1 MSEEIITRN
10 PVITLSRVLGM
21 LFIVTCHIIK
31 YYTFIPMHESL
42 GQFFNCGVDL
52 FLFISGYLYGGKV
65 VNRFGKWY
73 FKRYLTVSLPAV
85 IISIIVIVAL
95 FIVGEGVS
103 VNSIIAY
110 CLDLEGIL
118 FLNWNL
124 TFLFREILSLGPL
137 WFTTIIMICYLLVP
151 ALQMFSR
158 KIKVSFRFI
167 ILFSVLGAVISI
179 SISSVISV
187 FTLLVFA
194 IGYFCG
200 KINLLDKMNNA
211 FFIIYSGLF
220 FAAIIG
226 RLILRK
232 MADGT
237 FIYSSYVSVSHF
249 ILGTWF
255 IVAFAFIKSKNPSAI
270 IKIAGSSVVR
280 TLDSYSYYVFLVHGV
295 FCMGVFNLY
304 EKLPLPLATVLF
316 VLATVLFAV
325 ILKLISQAIS
335 RPLLKRISENST

>member
-1 MSEEIITRN
+1 MIINLLKVKGENLTSFKISTRN

-21 LFIVTCHIIK
+21 LFIVICHIIK
-31 YYTFIPMHESL
+31 YYPFIPMHESL

-65 VNRFGKWY
+65 VNGFGKWY

-85 IISIIVIVAL
+85 IISIIVIAAL
-95 FIVGEGVS
+95 FIAGESIS

-137 WFTTIIMICYLLVP
+137 WFTTIIMLCYLLVP
-151 ALQMFSR
+151 ALQVISR
-158 KIKVSFRFI
+158 KKYVSFRFI
-167 ILFSVLGAVISI
+167 LLFSVLGAVISI
-179 SISSVISV
+179 GISSVISV
-187 FTLLVFA
+187 FYFLFFA
-194 IGYFCG
+194 IGYYCG
-200 KINLLDKMNNA
+200 KINLLDKMNNV
-211 FFIIYSGLF
+211 FFIIYTVLF
-220 FAAIIG
+220 FAA
-226 RLILRK
+226 
-232 MADGT
+232 M

-249 ILGTWF
+249 IVGTWF

-270 IKIAGSSVVR
+270 IKIASSGVVR

-304 EKLPLPLATVLF
+304 EKLPLLLATVIF
-316 VLATVLFAV
+316 VLATVLSAV

-335 RPLLKRISENST
+335 RLFLKRVSENGT

>member
-1 MSEEIITRN
+1 MKEKITRN

-85 IISIIVIVAL
+85 IISITVIVAL
-95 FIVGEGVS
+95 FIAGEGVS

-124 TFLFREILSLGPL
+124 TFLFREILTLGPL

-151 ALQMFSR
+151 AL
-158 KIKVSFRFI
+158 
-167 ILFSVLGAVISI
+167 
-179 SISSVISV
+179 
-187 FTLLVFA
+187 
-194 IGYFCG
+194 
-200 KINLLDKMNNA
+200 
-211 FFIIYSGLF
+211 
-220 FAAIIG
+220 
-226 RLILRK
+226 
-232 MADGT
+232 
-237 FIYSSYVSVSHF
+237 
-249 ILGTWF
+249 
-255 IVAFAFIKSKNPSAI
+255 
-270 IKIAGSSVVR
+270 
-280 TLDSYSYYVFLVHGV
+280 
-295 FCMGVFNLY
+295 
-304 EKLPLPLATVLF
+304 
-316 VLATVLFAV
+316 
-325 ILKLISQAIS
+325 
-335 RPLLKRISENST
+335 

>member
-1 MSEEIITRN
+1 
-10 PVITLSRVLGM
+10 M
-21 LFIVTCHIIK
+21 LFIVTCHIIM

-65 VNRFGKWY
+65 VNGFGEWY
-73 FKRYLTVSLPAV
+73 FKRFLTVSLPAV

-95 FIVGEGVS
+95 FIAGENVS

-137 WFTTIIMICYLLVP
+137 WFTTVIMLCYLLVP

-158 KIKVSFRFI
+158 KINVRFRFM
-167 ILFSVLGAVISI
+167 ILFSVLGAAFSI
-179 SISSVISV
+179 CISSVISV
-187 FTLLVFA
+187 FYLLVFA

-200 KINLLDKMNNA
+200 KINLLDKMNNVL
-211 FFIIYSGLF
+211 FIVYTGLF
-220 FAAIIG
+220 IVAIIG
-226 RLILRK
+226 RLILQK
-232 MADGT
+232 FVDGT

-249 ILGTWF
+249 IVGTWF
-255 IVAFAFIKSKNPSAI
+255 IVVFAFIKNKNPSAI
-270 IKIAGSSVVR
+270 TRIAGSSIVR
-280 TLDSYSYYVFLVHGV
+280 ALDSYSYYVFLVHGV
-295 FCMGVFNLY
+295 FCMGFFNLY
-304 EKLPLPLATVLF
+304 EKLPLPLSTALF
-316 VLATVLFAV
+316 VLATVLSAV
-325 ILKLISQAIS
+325 LLKLLSQAIS
-335 RPLLKRISENST
+335 RPLLKMNSKL